1 MELYSRMKQLTYIC
15 FAFFCIGCGNDEPV
29 SEIPYIEFVSVNPKQ
44 VQAFEDNLIFTIFYQ
59 DGDGDLGENNPD
71 LHNLFLKDNRN
82 DIVYEYRIEQ
92 LAPDDANIT
101 IQGELNI
108 ELSGTG
114 ITDDSQEQSATF
126 DIYIVDRAGNN
137 SNTIS
142 SSNII
147 VFQ

>member
-1 MELYSRMKQLTYIC
+1 MKQLTYIC

-114 ITDDSQEQSATF
+114 ITDGSQEQSTTF
-126 DIYIVDRAGNN
+126 DIYVIDRAGNN
-137 SNTIS
+137 SNTIT

-147 VFQ
+147 ISQ

>member
-15 FAFFCIGCGNDEPV
+15 FAFFCIGCGNDETV

-101 IQGELNI
+101 IQGEINI

-114 ITDDSQEQSATF
+114 ITDDSQEQSTTF

>member
-1 MELYSRMKQLTYIC
+1 MKQLIYIYII
-15 FAFFCIGCGNDEPV
+15 FFCIGCGNNETV
-29 SEIPYIEFVSVNPKQ
+29 SEIPFIEFVRVDPKQ

-114 ITDDSQEQSATF
+114 ITDGSQEQSTTF
-126 DIYIVDRAGNN
+126 DIYVIDRAGNK
-137 SNTIS
+137 SNTIT

-147 VFQ
+147 IVQ

>member
-1 MELYSRMKQLTYIC
+1 MKQLIYIC
-15 FAFFCIGCGNDEPV
+15 IALFCVGCGNDEPV
-29 SEIPYIEFVSVNPKQ
+29 SEIPHLEFVSVNPEQ
-44 VQAFEDNLIFTIFYQ
+44 VQVFEDNLIFTIFYQ

-114 ITDDSQEQSATF
+114 ITDGSQEQSTTF
-126 DIYIVDRAGNN
+126 DIYVIDRAGNK
-137 SNTIS
+137 SNTIT

-147 VFQ
+147 IVQ

>member
-1 MELYSRMKQLTYIC
+1 MKQLISIYIL
-15 FAFFCIGCGNDEPV
+15 FFCIGCGNDETV
-29 SEIPYIEFVSVNPKQ
+29 SETPFLEFVSVNPKQ

-114 ITDDSQEQSATF
+114 ITDGSQEQSTTF
-126 DIYIVDRAGNN
+126 DIYVIDRAGNK
-137 SNTIS
+137 SNTIT

-147 VFQ
+147 IFQ

>member
-1 MELYSRMKQLTYIC
+1 MELFIRMKQLSYILII
-15 FAFFCIGCGNDEPV
+15 FFCIGCGNDEPV
-29 SEIPYIEFVSVNPKQ
+29 SKIPYIEFVRVSPKQ

-101 IQGELNI
+101 IQGEINI

-114 ITDDSQEQSATF
+114 ITDGSQEQSTTF
-126 DIYIVDRAGNN
+126 DIYMIDRAGNI
-137 SNTIS
+137 SNTITS
-142 SSNII
+142 TNII
-147 VFQ
+147 ISQ